1 MKPLRVKRVYE
12 PSSESDG
19 VRVLVDRLWPRGT
32 SKEKA
37 KIDLWLKDIS
47 PSDALRKTYHA
58 EPEKWEQ
65 FCSAYAAELT
75 VGPPVSATKTL
86 LDLCKVGPITLLYA
100 ARDEE
105 RNNAVALRDWMERR
119 YKRRR

>member
-19 VRVLVDRLWPRGT
+19 VRVLVDRLWPRGI

-47 PSDALRKTYHA
+47 PSDTLRKTYHA
-58 EPEKWEQ
+58 QPEKWEQ
-65 FCSAYAAELT
+65 FCSAYSAELT
-75 VGPPVSATKTL
+75 AEPAVSATKTL
-86 LDLCKVGPITLLYA
+86 LELCKNGPVTLLYA
-100 ARDEE
+100 ARDDE
-105 RNNAVALRDWMERR
+105 RNNAVALRDWLERIF
-119 YKRRR
+119 KRRR